1 MQLFHL
7 SFSGFAGD
15 RWAEVCVSRVE
26 LCVIGEERR
35 EGGGAES
42 ESQNT
47 VYEYV
52 CVKSR
57 PSWQMKHALR
67 AIFHVNTG
75 LQHI

>member
-1 MQLFHL
+1 MQLFHI

-35 EGGGAES
+35 EGGRAES

-47 VYEYV
+47 VYE
-52 CVKSR
+52 
-57 PSWQMKHALR
+57 
-67 AIFHVNTG
+67 
-75 LQHI
+75 